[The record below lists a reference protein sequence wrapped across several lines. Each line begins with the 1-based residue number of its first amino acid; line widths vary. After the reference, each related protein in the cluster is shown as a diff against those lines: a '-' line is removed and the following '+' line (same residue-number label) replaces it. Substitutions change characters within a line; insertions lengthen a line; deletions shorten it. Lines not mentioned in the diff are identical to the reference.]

1 MPSFCESDYLIHPA
15 TLDSVL
21 QTMMV
26 AIPRM
31 DGVQKQVWVPT
42 GAESL
47 RISRDMPRAYSTMLH
62 GICESERTAAREM
75 MGSFMVGDGKF
86 EDAVPGL
93 VVDNFRFT
101 GLGRSN
107 NVQAASAESD
117 SRCSKLYAT
126 TEWKPDLSLVSESDM
141 RMLAGSSIDSQDM
154 AQFCSTAYGIVNEM
168 CAVALSSLDNDLDR
182 STLPPHLQHYISWM
196 KMRCSASKSGI
207 STPPISPT
215 KAGFEDMLEKEDDN
229 CGINNLMDFI
239 NRYPVDGGLLR
250 HTFRSLPA
258 ILRQETV
265 PIAALMADDNFSKFY
280 KEAYGLKQVNVPL
293 MQKWFDLRAHK
304 KPSLRVLEVG
314 AGTASTTLPIL
325 QQLGGEDGKT
335 TPRFSKWTFTDISA
349 GWFENARNILGH
361 WKSRVEYKVLDIEND
376 PVEQGFEAESYDVVL
391 AVNVSH
397 SSSHLRKGVPL
408 CRCKILTI
416 TGPPCYEK
424 PEPDPP
430 QLPSSSQAGRQSGP
444 WRVHQPR

>member
-62 GICESERTAAREM
+62 GICESERTGAREM
-75 MGSFMVGDGKF
+75 MGSFMVGDGRF
-86 EDAVPGL
+86 EGAVPGL
-93 VVDNFRFT
+93 VIDNFRFT
-101 GLGRSN
+101 GLGGSN
-107 NVQAASAESD
+107 SVQSSSAESD
-117 SRCSKLYAT
+117 SCCSKLYAT
-126 TEWKPDLSLVSESDM
+126 TEWKPDLSLVSEPDM
-141 RMLAGSSIDSQDM
+141 RMLAGSNLDSHDM

-168 CAVALSSLDNDLDR
+168 CAVALSSLDDDLDR
-182 STLPPHLQHYISWM
+182 NTLPPHLQQYISWM
-196 KMRCSASKSGI
+196 EMRCSAAKSGI

-215 KAGFEDMLEKEDDN
+215 KAGFEEMLEKEDGN
-229 CGINNLMDFI
+229 CGINNLIDFI

-265 PIAALMADDNFSKFY
+265 PIAALMADDNFSRFY

-293 MQKWFDLRAHK
+293 VQKWFDLRAHK

-314 AGTASTTLPIL
+314 AGTASTTLPVL
-325 QQLGGEDGKT
+325 QQLGDEGGKT

-349 GWFENARNILGH
+349 GWFENARNILGD

-376 PVEQGFEAESYDVVL
+376 PIEQGFEAESYDVVL

-397 SSSHLRKGVPL
+397 SSSHLRKKGGRITPL
-408 CRCKILTI
+408 QDIDHHRSST
-416 TGPPCYEK
+416 
-424 PEPDPP
+424 
-430 QLPSSSQAGRQSGP
+430 LPRT
-444 WRVHQPR
+444 